1 VLLNYYRHV
10 RELQEHSDSALHA
23 MRRGDAQAARAL
35 LRAVMRS
42 AELALREVPDEGERS
57 EG

>member
-1 VLLNYYRHV
+1 MINFYRHV
-10 RELQEHSDSALHA
+10 RELQEHGDSALHA

-42 AELALREVPDEGERS
+42 AELALREVPEKENDDA
-57 EG
+57 